1 MKHNFYPNLTLILA
15 VILLSWPCLV
25 AAQISHK
32 NDTLPAT
39 AQKVYTGIYLMNVY
53 DINISDHS
61 FYADFYIWFKW
72 KGDRDPLKIE
82 FVNAI
87 EKWGMTQTLF
97 YDSTKTLANGY
108 QYNGMRVEG
117 RFYHPFDMARFPLDQ
132 HALSIEIEHTE
143 YPYDSLLYLPDTL
156 PIAEGNAKAPPPA
169 AAANLPVHRPKQIN
183 GLYPNFQLP
192 GWEISGLRYQAHQN
206 TYGTNFGDTDAS
218 ETVYGNFTF
227 SLDIARPLNYFWFKL
242 LLPLLVVLIASLGG
256 MLIFPTYVEA
266 RISLP
271 IGGLLTA
278 VFLQQAYSDALPDVG
293 YMVLMDKIYVMS
305 YLLITVVM
313 LQLIWIGNLVKTNK
327 KNVNSNRVSRWEL
340 FMALLYASFYAMGLF
355 MLIKA

>member
-1 MKHNFYPNLTLILA
+1 MLI
-15 VILLSWPCLV
+15 PP
-25 AAQISHK
+25 
-32 NDTLPAT
+32 D
-39 AQKVYTGIYLMNVY
+39 AQKVYTGTYLMNIY

-72 KGDRDPLKIE
+72 KGNRDPLKME

-87 EKWGMTQTLF
+87 EKWGMTQSLF

-117 RFYHPFDMARFPLDQ
+117 RFYHPFDMERFPLDK

-143 YPYDSLLYLPDTL
+143 YPYDSLVYLPDTIGSAAGMPPSSFPTPNKPPQNKTNNNKL
-156 PIAEGNAKAPPPA
+156 QIA
-169 AAANLPVHRPKQIN
+169 
-183 GLYPNFQLP
+183 GLYPAFQLP
-192 GWEISGLRYQAHQN
+192 GWDIIGLRYEAHQN
-206 TYGTNFGDTDAS
+206 TYGTSFGDTDAPQ
-218 ETVYGNFTF
+218 TIYGNFTF

-305 YLLITVVM
+305 YILITVVM
-313 LQLIWIGNLVKTNK
+313 LQLIWIGNFVKTNK
-327 KNVNSNRVSRWEL
+327 KNINSNTVSRWEY
-340 FMALLYASFYAMGLF
+340 FMALLYSTIYAASLF
-355 MLIKA
+355 VLIG